1 MKLKLEKQ
9 KKTQKDCFGN
19 KKVLAKKKMEQVQ
32 AQIDKLNELN
42 EKYDDLNHPE
52 KLEIFKSVRSY
63 YLNEIKFD
71 DIENKTLF
79 VLFPSSQMYLKNTKK

>member
-1 MKLKLEKQ
+1 
-9 KKTQKDCFGN
+9 
-19 KKVLAKKKMEQVQ
+19 MEQVQ

-63 YLNEIKFD
+63 YLNEITFD

-79 VLFPSSQMYLKNTKK
+79 VIFPSSQMYLKNTKK